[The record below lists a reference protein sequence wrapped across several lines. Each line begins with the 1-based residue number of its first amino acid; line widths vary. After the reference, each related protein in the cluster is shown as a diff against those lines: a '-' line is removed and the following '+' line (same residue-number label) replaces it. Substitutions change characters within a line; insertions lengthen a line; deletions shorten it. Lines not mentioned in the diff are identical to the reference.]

1 MKFRPLVTQWLVAQ
15 LAIALVAIAQ
25 RNKVLHRPGC
35 YATKQPQHDLAAVMR
50 FALDLNVEVDPVGDL
65 RQLSGGRE
73 KMAYD
78 LSEQMNE

>member
-25 RNKVLHRPGC
+25 RNKVLNRPGC
-35 YATKQPQHDLAAVMR
+35 DATKQTQHDLAAVMR

>member
-1 MKFRPLVTQWLVAQ
+1 
-15 LAIALVAIAQ
+15 
-25 RNKVLHRPGC
+25 
-35 YATKQPQHDLAAVMR
+35 MR